1 MELGARHGGTWKP
14 SGSLGAELSFEY
26 LGRLHY
32 GVMIGCYWPLAIDS
46 ASSQFLLLRSVG
58 GTESSL

>member
-46 ASSQFLLLRSVG
+46 VSTPEISG
-58 GTESSL
+58 WD